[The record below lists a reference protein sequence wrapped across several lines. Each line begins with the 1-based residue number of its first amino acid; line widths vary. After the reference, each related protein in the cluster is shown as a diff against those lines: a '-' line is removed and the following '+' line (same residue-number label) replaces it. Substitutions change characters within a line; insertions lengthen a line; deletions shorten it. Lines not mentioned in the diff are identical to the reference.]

1 MKLAILRVRHILAV
15 MAYLG
20 FASTVAA
27 VTGAV
32 DAKSAGKY
40 GVINMQQVI
49 VNVEEGKV
57 ARGKLEKEIDKKEKE
72 LMEQKKQLD
81 KMNEE
86 WKTQGALL
94 SESARV
100 QKQQEFQEKFLA
112 LRNEEMAFQQEIKKK
127 EQGATQEI
135 AIKVQK
141 LVEKMANEKGLEAVF
156 EINTS
161 GLMYLKDPV
170 DLTESVVSAYGK
182 THPANTA
189 KNESKDE
196 AKKEEK
202 K

>member
-1 MKLAILRVRHILAV
+1 MKVAILRVRHILAV

-49 VNVEEGKV
+49 LNVEEGKV

-94 SESARV
+94 SESARM

-112 LRNEEMAFQQEIKKK
+112 LRNEEMAFQSEIKKK

-141 LVEKMANEKGLEAVF
+141 LVEKLANEKGLEAVF

-161 GLMYLKDPV
+161 GLMFLKDPV
-170 DLTESVVSAYGK
+170 DLTETVVSAYGK
-182 THPANTA
+182 AHPATA